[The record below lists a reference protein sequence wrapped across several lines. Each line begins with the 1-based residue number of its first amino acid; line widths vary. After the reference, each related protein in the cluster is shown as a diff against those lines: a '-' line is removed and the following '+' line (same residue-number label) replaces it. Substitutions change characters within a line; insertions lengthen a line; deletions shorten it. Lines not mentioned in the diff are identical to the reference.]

1 MKNKSTSFKHTV
13 CVCVFDA
20 GEKQS
25 CVHHQMTSNGHQS
38 QFRLVND
45 LKFRRLRSFLPLA
58 TVAMFSIRY
67 FQTHHVAW
75 WPPNNITNNI
85 DSHMFRPDLIPLQ
98 LSLSLSS
105 YLLCNKIGRKKREK
119 STAQESWKV
128 LKCWTLPPNRTALLI
143 FILSYSFGNKMD
155 TCSHRFHGEIE
166 IYELPREMQRVTQTS
181 LVTHFM

>member
-98 LSLSLSS
+98 LSLSLSLAI
-105 YLLCNKIGRKKREK
+105 YYAIKLVEK
-119 STAQESWKV
+119 SVKNQQRKGVGRFWNVEH
-128 LKCWTLPPNRTALLI
+128 CHRTEPL
-143 FILSYSFGNKMD
+143 FWYSFYHIHLVIKWTHVHTGSMVRLKFM
-155 TCSHRFHGEIE
+155 S
-166 IYELPREMQRVTQTS
+166 YRERCRES
-181 LVTHFM
+181 LKLAW